1 VPDAGAQL
9 AEWHS
14 KAVNLR
20 HSALA
25 LLVAVLWGVNF
36 VAIDFGLHANGTE
49 VPPLLFVAMRFVL
62 VVFPW
67 IFFIRKPHVSWKAIL
82 GVGLFMS
89 AGQFGLLYLAMALG
103 MPAGLASLVLQA
115 QVLLTVL
122 MAAGLLGERPSS
134 RQLAGV
140 VLGVAG
146 LAVVAVGRSMVAPVL
161 PLIIVLAAALSW
173 AAGNIVARQAKATS
187 GLGLVVWSGAVVP
200 LPLAGLSLV
209 IDGPAA
215 VGGTFADLQL
225 VTVLSAIYTAVFG
238 SLVGYGIWNRLLGLY
253 PSSAVVPFTL
263 LVPVVGMTT
272 AWLALSEVPSPA
284 ELAGGL
290 LLLGG
295 VAIAVLRPGGQMTRA
310 SQRRWH
316 ARRRWHAQRRDA
328 AFAGGLGRGVTACLA
343 AGLGADM
350 GTRVTGA
357 LEEGLPAGLPAEDE
371 AGRLAAGERL
381 APARD
386 AATGPDAARAGL
398 EEEGLAAGRLPGSDR
413 FRRDAGFRD
422 EERNPFPDGQ
432 TAPANSTSNV
442 AEPDAA
448 AK

>member
-1 VPDAGAQL
+1 MT
-9 AEWHS
+9 
-14 KAVNLR
+14 LR

-25 LLVAVLWGVNF
+25 VLVAVLWGANF
-36 VAIDFGLHANGTE
+36 VAIDLGLHANGTE

-62 VVFPW
+62 VVVPW
-67 IFFIRKPHVSWKAIL
+67 IFFIRKPDVSWRAIL

-122 MAAGLLGERPSS
+122 LAAGILGERPSA
-134 RQLAGV
+134 RQFTGV

-173 AAGNIVARQAKATS
+173 AAGDIIARRAKASS

-200 LPLAGLSLV
+200 LPLIGLSLW

-215 VGGTFADLQL
+215 VGGTLAGMQL
-225 VTVLSAIYTAVFG
+225 VTILSAIYTAVFG
-238 SLVGYGIWNRLLGLY
+238 SLVGYGIWNWLLGLY

-272 AWLALSEVPSPA
+272 AWLVLGEVPSLA
-284 ELAGGL
+284 EVAGGL

-295 VAIAVLRPGGQMTRA
+295 VAIAVLRPGRPGATPGQ
-310 SQRRWH
+310 
-316 ARRRWHAQRRDA
+316 RRWHAQRRDV
-328 AFAGGLGRGVTACLA
+328 AFAGDLGDGLA
-343 AGLGADM
+343 AGLGTDLGTADLAA
-350 GTRVTGA
+350 GPDARVTGA
-357 LEEGLPAGLPAEDE
+357 LAGDDAD
-371 AGRLAAGERL
+371 AGRLAAGARV
-381 APARD
+381 APD
-386 AATGPDAARAGL
+386 L
-398 EEEGLAAGRLPGSDR
+398 
-413 FRRDAGFRD
+413 
-422 EERNPFPDGQ
+422 DGG
-432 TAPANSTSNV
+432 TRP
-442 AEPDAA
+442 
-448 AK
+448 

>member
-1 VPDAGAQL
+1 M
-9 AEWHS
+9 
-14 KAVNLR
+14 NLR

-25 LLVAVLWGVNF
+25 VLVAVLWGVNF
-36 VAIDFGLHANGTE
+36 VAIDVGLHANGAD

-62 VVFPW
+62 VVVPC
-67 IFFIRKPHVSWKAIL
+67 IFFIRKPDVSWRAIV

-122 MAAGLLGERPSS
+122 LAAGILGERPGR

-146 LAVVAVGRSMVAPVL
+146 LVVVAVGRSMVAPVL

-173 AAGNIVARQAKATS
+173 AAGNIVARQAKAAS

-200 LPLAGLSLV
+200 LPLAGLSLLV
-209 IDGPAA
+209 DGPAA
-215 VGGTFADLQL
+215 VGAVLADLQP
-225 VTVLSAIYTAVFG
+225 VTVLSAVYTAVFA
-238 SLVGYGIWNRLLGLY
+238 SLVGYGIWNRLLGMY

-272 AWLALSEVPSPA
+272 AWLALGEVPSAA
-284 ELAGGL
+284 EVAGGV

-295 VAIAVLRPGGQMTRA
+295 VAVAVLGPRGPGGRPLTPGQ
-310 SQRRWH
+310 
-316 ARRRWHAQRRDA
+316 RRWHAQRRDA
-328 AFAGGLGRGVTACLA
+328 AFAGERGGGLSADLG
-343 AGLGADM
+343 AGL

-357 LEEGLPAGLPAEDE
+357 LADD
-371 AGRLAAGERL
+371 AGRLADGART
-381 APARD
+381 APD
-386 AATGPDAARAGL
+386 PDADAR
-398 EEEGLAAGRLPGSDR
+398 P
-413 FRRDAGFRD
+413 
-422 EERNPFPDGQ
+422 
-432 TAPANSTSNV
+432 
-442 AEPDAA
+442 
-448 AK
+448 